1 MDIKLHYIEKGSGE
15 PFILLHG
22 NGESSSYFVHQ
33 IAYFSKK
40 YRVIALDTRG
50 HGWSPRGLKPFSI
63 AQFAEDLKDFM
74 NQKSIQKAHLLG
86 FSDGGNIAL
95 TFALKYPER
104 VKSLILNGA
113 NLNPKG
119 VKSSVQLPI
128 IFEYKLAACLAKQ
141 RHSAREKME
150 LLGLMVNEPNI
161 EPGELEKLRI
171 KTLVIAGTDD
181 MIKEEHTR
189 LIYQSLP
196 MARLAF
202 VKGDHFIANKCPKIF
217 NKTVDDFLK
226 EIKAE
231 AF

>member
-1 MDIKLHYIEKGSGE
+1 MDIRLHYIEKGSGE
-15 PFILLHG
+15 PLILLHG
-22 NGESSSYFVHQ
+22 NGENSSYFVHQ
-33 IAYFSKK
+33 IAHFSKE

-63 AQFAEDLKDFM
+63 VQFAEDLRDFM
-74 NQKSIQKAHLLG
+74 DQMSIYKAHILG

-95 TFALKYPER
+95 TFALNHPER

-119 VKSSVQLPI
+119 VKSSVQWPI
-128 IFEYKLAACLAKQ
+128 ILEYKLTSCLSKRSHPAK
-141 RHSAREKME
+141 EKME

-161 EPGELEKLRI
+161 EPGELDKLRI

-202 VKGDHFIANKCPKIF
+202 VKGDHFIANKCPEAF

-226 EIKAE
+226 AVGS
-231 AF
+231 